1 MSEVEREMHI
11 RLSREQT
18 KSLLK
23 WARKITTAHIDAD
36 CEPPGYDLHIAI
48 GGGYPSSVEAISGS
62 SRLDLG
68 DVDVDLLEVE

>member
-1 MSEVEREMHI
+1 MIAVGREMHI

-23 WARKITTAHIDAD
+23 WAGKITTAHVDAD
-36 CEPPGYDLHIAI
+36 CEPPEYYLHIAI
-48 GGGYPSSVEAISGS
+48 GAGCTSSVEAISGS

-68 DVDVDLLEVE
+68 DIDVDLIEVA